1 MGGDRLSRLAFV
13 SATKAAKEIREG
25 KTTSTKLTAHILERI
40 ERLNPGINAIVTLAR
55 EEALAAAKKADEALS
70 KGEIMGPLHGVPI
83 TIKDCFEVAGVR
95 TTAGNPSFSDHIP
108 DRDATAVSR
117 LRAAGAVILGKTNVP
132 IMAGDWQSYNK
143 IFGTTNNPW
152 DPERTPGGS
161 TGGGAAAVASG
172 LSFLS
177 LGSDIGGSIRVP
189 SNFCGLFGHK
199 PTINVV
205 PLRGHIPGSVHTPL
219 LPVAGPLARSAE
231 DLKLALEVMGGPDV
245 EEARA
250 YSWSLP
256 PARYENLSE
265 YRLGYVVDHPSCPL
279 SAEVMDLIHEAV
291 GKLRGKVARLDEGWP
306 PGVDPVKQWTTYRF
320 LVSSVYASFLK
331 DEEFEA
337 KRERARN
344 QDGSYESIAALSWT
358 APHKHMQR
366 ALAERMEARAAW
378 QEYFETHDAF
388 LLPVNFTPAFPHD
401 HSMPFWDRMI
411 PTPEGPRPYEDLYF
425 WISFATYTGLP
436 ATIAPIG
443 VTQSGLPVGI
453 QIIGPYLEDATP
465 IDVAE
470 KTEGIFGG
478 FRTPKGYE

>member
-1 MGGDRLSRLAFV
+1 MGDEKISRFSFV
-13 SATKAAKEIREG
+13 SATEAAKAIRSGEI
-25 KTTSTKLTAHILERI
+25 TSTELTVHILERI
-40 ERLNPGINAIVTLAR
+40 ERLNPGINAIVTLTT
-55 EEALAAAKKADEALS
+55 EEALTAAKEADEALS
-70 KGEIMGPLHGVPI
+70 GGEIKGPLHGVPI

-95 TTAGNPSFSDHIP
+95 TTAGNPSMSDHVP
-108 DRDATAVSR
+108 ETDAVSVSR
-117 LRAAGAVILGKTNVP
+117 LKNAGAVILGKTNVP

-152 DPERTPGGS
+152 DHGRTPGGS

-189 SNFCGLFGHK
+189 SNFCGLYGHK
-199 PTINVV
+199 PTINVL
-205 PLRGHIPGSVHTPL
+205 PFRGHIPRSVYTPL
-219 LPVAGPLARSAE
+219 LPVAGPLARSAK
-231 DLKLALEVMGGPDV
+231 DLKLALEVMGGPDHD
-245 EEARA
+245 ESTA

-256 PARYENLSE
+256 AARHEKLSD
-265 YRLGYVVDHPSCPL
+265 YRFGYVVDHPSCPL
-279 SAEVMDLIHEAV
+279 SGEVRDLIQGAV
-291 GKLRGKVARLDEGWP
+291 GKLRGKVARFDEGWP
-306 PGVDPVKQWTTYRF
+306 PGVDPVQQWTTYRF

-331 DEEFEA
+331 DEDFEA

-344 QDGSYESIAALSWT
+344 QDGSYEAIAALSWT

-378 QEYFETHDAF
+378 QGYFETHDAF
-388 LLPVNFTPAFPHD
+388 LLPVTFTPAFPHD
-401 HSMPFWDRMI
+401 HSMPFWDRRI

-436 ATIAPIG
+436 STIAPIG
-443 VTQSGLPVGI
+443 ATQSGLPVGI

-478 FRTPKGYE
+478 FRPPKGCE